1 MLLDSSKIQ
10 VAQSFTHAK
19 QYFKYTMFMVS
30 NSEKMVDTEMKKACT
45 TTALLKKLRKH
56 ILNTTKAS
64 TVYVYDQ
71 QDFKSM
77 AKDTAYLWDAGCARV
92 LAPVLV
98 LTLLVHVNTT

>member
-1 MLLDSSKIQ
+1 MLLDSSKVM
-10 VAQSFTHAK
+10 VAQSFTNAK
-19 QYFKYTMFMVS
+19 KYFKSAMFIVS
-30 NSEKMVDTEMKKACT
+30 NSEKMVDPEMKKACT
-45 TTALLKKLRKH
+45 TSALLKNLRKH
-56 ILNTTKAS
+56 ILHTTKAS

-71 QDFKSM
+71 HDFKDM